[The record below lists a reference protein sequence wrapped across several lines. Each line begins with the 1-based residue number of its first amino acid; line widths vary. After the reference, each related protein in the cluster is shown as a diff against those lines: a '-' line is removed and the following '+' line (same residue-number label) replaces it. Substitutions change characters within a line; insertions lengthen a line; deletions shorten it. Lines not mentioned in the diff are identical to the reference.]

1 MGQIL
6 EVCPQCDAPIDE
18 MESYDGVQEV
28 GGGKQVIVG
37 YKCPSCTATWTELFA
52 HFASVYNEKVFNR
65 TFT

>member
-1 MGQIL
+1 
-6 EVCPQCDAPIDE
+6 